1 MNLVEID
8 DHLVDLD
15 LLPEKA
21 NILDGGCRGFKFTD
35 YFTDLGHTVYSVD
48 IDELVD
54 NKYIRCALSHESGT
68 CAVVHTHDPQAK
80 HIKEG
85 DEIFKYTIDDF
96 KKRYEIPYFDLIK
109 LDIEGKEFD
118 ILHNSQHP
126 LATQLTVEF
135 HSHCDKRQTKE
146 ALDLLI
152 EKLSEFYTVH
162 NQKWEEKYCCAPNYW
177 DVLFIAK

>member
-1 MNLVEID
+1 MNLIEID
-8 DHLVDLD
+8 DHLVDID

-21 NILDGGCRGFKFTD
+21 IILDGGCRGFKFTD

-96 KKRYEIPYFDLIK
+96 KKRYEIPYFDLVK
-109 LDIEGKEFD
+109 LDIEGAEFD
-118 ILHNSQHP
+118 ILKTAQHP
-126 LATQLTVEF
+126 MAKSLSIEF
-135 HSHCDKRQTKE
+135 HAHCDSRQTKQ
-146 ALDLLI
+146 ALDELI
-152 EKLSEFYTVH
+152 THLSQWYTVH
-162 NQKWEEKYCCAPNYW
+162 NQVWESRYGCVENYW
-177 DVLFIAK
+177 SILFIAK